1 MQLIPQEIKEQKKL
15 NRLLLLTDMF
25 IQEIDE
31 DGLELKETTLNL
43 KNKLEE
49 VNEILLP
56 ILDKF
61 YQNKKVRKTLFY
73 SDVMK
78 SFDYTFNR
86 HFHIHFKVK

>member
-1 MQLIPQEIKEQKKL
+1 MQLTPQEIKEQKKL

-31 DGLELKETTLNL
+31 EGLELKETTLTL

-56 ILDKF
+56 ILDRF